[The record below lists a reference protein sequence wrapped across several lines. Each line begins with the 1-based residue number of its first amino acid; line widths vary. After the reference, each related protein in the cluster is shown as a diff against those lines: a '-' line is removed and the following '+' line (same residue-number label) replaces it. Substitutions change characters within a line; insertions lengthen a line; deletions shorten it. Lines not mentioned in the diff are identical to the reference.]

1 MTTTKLATI
10 VSIFGWFVALLVA
23 APRVARA
30 EGQIEVFLQVRP
42 QEPGT
47 PTKDDAPM
55 IEATVVGGPT
65 LTQDKFVLTE
75 PSARPPV
82 IVKAASLRGFTAG
95 TETIAIALVINGQEV
110 WIGNDDIEPEDSPS
124 RYLGILKSLKTALQE
139 VPFATFGPAGSKG
152 ILISYADKPEVKVAM
167 GPLGSL
173 NAEALGSQKDYYK
186 KIGTAMTEGI
196 SLALAELKN
205 VAASRKALIVVC
217 DGNDSNPETAGAT
230 LMNLKKEAQQQNV
243 QTFAIIYK
251 GQLSDPA
258 NLITKMISNAQTV
271 TNAEGIASAI
281 KVILSRMADRYYL
294 TFPGYDKKTKQG
306 FKWDEKTH
314 DLVLKIDKEE
324 TEAVS
329 LQLAPKWN
337 APSDSKFPWW
347 IVIVSVVGLLL
358 LIVIIAAVSGKKD
371 APAPMPMPA
380 TAGAPGMPGMNIG
393 GPPGMPGMPAEP
405 PKPMGPVKTVMFNAN
420 ASEDG
425 FPVVGWLVPLNGADA
440 FKTHKLRSS
449 GTKIGTQ
456 SNSDIVINDGFMS
469 TDHCKINC
477 SPQGFVLED
486 NGSTNGCYVNDR
498 KVQKHELVDN
508 DVITLGKTNL
518 KFKSIT

>member
-1 MTTTKLATI
+1 MRPGTMKLATI
-10 VSIFGWFVALLVA
+10 LRFLAVVGMFVL
-23 APRVARA
+23 APRAA
-30 EGQIEVFLQVRP
+30 SAQGQVEVFLQVKT

-47 PTKDDAPM
+47 ATANDAPM
-55 IEATVVGGPT
+55 IEATVVGGAT
-65 LTQDKFVLTE
+65 LTQDKFLLTE
-75 PSARPPV
+75 PTAKPPV
-82 IVKAASLRGFTAG
+82 VVKASSFRPFTAG
-95 TETIAIALVINGQEV
+95 GETLAIAFVINGQEV

-124 RYLGILKSLKTALQE
+124 RYLGILKNLKTALQE
-139 VPFATFGPAGSKG
+139 VPFATAGPAGSKG

-167 GPLGSL
+167 GPLGAIT
-173 NAEALGSQKDYYK
+173 AEALGSQKDYHK
-186 KIGTAMTEGI
+186 KIGTAMVEGI

-217 DGNDSNPETAGAT
+217 DGNDSNPDAASAA
-230 LMNLKKEAQQQNV
+230 LANLKREAQQQNV

-258 NLITKMISNAQTV
+258 NLVTKMIPNAQTV
-271 TNAEGIASAI
+271 TNAEGIAAAI
-281 KVILSRMADRYYL
+281 KGILLRMADRYYL

-306 FKWDEKTH
+306 FKWDDKSH
-314 DLVLKIDKEE
+314 DLVLKIDKDE

-329 LQLAPKWN
+329 ITLSPKW
-337 APSDSKFPWW
+337 APASASSFPWW
-347 IVIVSVVGLLL
+347 IVIVGVVGLLL
-358 LIVIIAAVSGKKD
+358 LVVIIAAVSGKKE
-371 APAPMPMPA
+371 APAPMPMPV
-380 TAGAPGMPGMNIG
+380 MPAVG
-393 GPPGMPGMPAEP
+393 GPPGMPAEP

-425 FPVVGWLVPLNGADA
+425 FPVVGWLVPLNGPDA

-486 NGSTNGCYVNDR
+486 SGSTNGCYVNDR
-498 KVQKHELVDN
+498 KVAKHELVDN

>member
-1 MTTTKLATI
+1 MTTKTTLATLVTI
-10 VSIFGWFVALLVA
+10 LGWLAVLVG
-23 APRVARA
+23 APRTASA
-30 EGQIEVFLQVRP
+30 QSGQVEVFLQVKP
-42 QEPGT
+42 QEAGT
-47 PTKDDAPM
+47 ATANDAPM
-55 IEATVVGGPT
+55 IEATVVGGANLPI
-65 LTQDKFVLTE
+65 DKFLLTE
-75 PSARPPV
+75 PTAKPPV
-82 IVKAASLRGFTAG
+82 IIKASSKRDFNSGG
-95 TETIAIALVINGQEV
+95 ETIAVALVINGQEV

-124 RYLGILKSLKTALQE
+124 RYLGILKNLKTALQE
-139 VPFATFGPAGSKG
+139 VPFATAGPAGSKG

-186 KIGTAMTEGI
+186 KIGTAMVEGI

-205 VAASRKALIVVC
+205 VSASRKALIVVC
-217 DGNDSNPETAGAT
+217 DGNDSNPDSAGAA
-230 LMNLKKEAQQQNV
+230 LANLKKEAQQQNI

-258 NLITKMISNAQTV
+258 NLINKMITQTQTV
-271 TNAEGIASAI
+271 TNAEGIAAAI
-281 KVILSRMADRYYL
+281 KGILLRLADRYYL

-314 DLVLKIDKEE
+314 DLVLKIDKDE

-329 LQLAPKWN
+329 LQLSPKWSP
-337 APSDSKFPWW
+337 PSKSSFPWW
-347 IVIVSVVGLLL
+347 IVIVGVVGLLL
-358 LIVIIAAVSGKKD
+358 LIVIIAAVSGKKE
-371 APAPMPMPA
+371 APAPMPMPV
-380 TAGAPGMPGMNIG
+380 
-393 GPPGMPGMPAEP
+393 MPAAPVVPGEP

-425 FPVVGWLVPLNGADA
+425 FPVVGWLVPLNGQDA

-456 SNSDIVINDGFMS
+456 PNSDIVINDGFMS

-477 SPQGFVLED
+477 SPHGFVLED
-486 NGSTNGCYVNDR
+486 NNSTNGCYVNDR
-498 KVQKHELVDN
+498 KVTKHELVDN

>member
-1 MTTTKLATI
+1 MRTSKLSTI
-10 VSIFGWFVALLVA
+10 VSILGWASILVA
-23 APRVARA
+23 VLFGSPRTARA
-30 EGQIEVFLQVRP
+30 EGQIEVFLQVKS

-47 PTKDDAPM
+47 ATANDAPM
-55 IEATVVGGPT
+55 IEATVVGGANLPVENF
-65 LTQDKFVLTE
+65 LLTE
-75 PSARPPV
+75 PTARPPV
-82 IVKAASLRGFTAG
+82 ILKASSKRDFTAG
-95 TETIAIALVINGQEV
+95 NETIAVALVINGQEV

-124 RYLGILKSLKTALQE
+124 RYLGILKNLKTALQE
-139 VPFATFGPAGSKG
+139 VPFATAGPAGSKG

-167 GPLGSL
+167 GPLGSI

-186 KIGTAMTEGI
+186 KIGTAMVEGI
-196 SLALAELKN
+196 NLALAELKN
-205 VAASRKALIVVC
+205 VSASRKALIVVC
-217 DGNDSNPETAGAT
+217 DGNDSNPENAASALAT
-230 LMNLKKEAQQQNV
+230 LKKEAQQQNI

-258 NLITKMISNAQTV
+258 NLITKMISSSQTV

-281 KVILSRMADRYYL
+281 KSILLRMADRYYL
-294 TFPGYDKKTKQG
+294 TFPGYDKRTKQG
-306 FKWDEKTH
+306 FKWDEKSH
-314 DLVLKIDKEE
+314 ELVLKIGKDE

-329 LQLAPKWN
+329 IQLSPKWSP
-337 APSDSKFPWW
+337 PSNSSFPWW

-358 LIVIIAAVSGKKD
+358 LIVIIAAVSGKKE
-371 APAPMPMPA
+371 APAPMPMPVMPA
-380 TAGAPGMPGMNIG
+380 VAGAP
-393 GPPGMPGMPAEP
+393 EP
-405 PKPMGPVKTVMFNAN
+405 PKPMGPTKTVMFNAN

-425 FPVVGWLVPLNGADA
+425 FPVVGWLVPLNGQDA
-440 FKTHKLRSS
+440 YKTHKLRSS

-477 SPQGFVLED
+477 SPHGFVLED

-498 KVQKHELVDN
+498 KVAKHELVDN
-508 DVITLGKTNL
+508 DMITLGKTNL

>member
-1 MTTTKLATI
+1 MTTKTTLATLVTI
-10 VSIFGWFVALLVA
+10 LGWLAVLVG
-23 APRVARA
+23 APRTASA
-30 EGQIEVFLQVRP
+30 QSGQVEVFLQVKP
-42 QEPGT
+42 QEAGT
-47 PTKDDAPM
+47 ATANDAPM
-55 IEATVVGGPT
+55 IEATVVGGANLPIE
-65 LTQDKFVLTE
+65 KFLLTE
-75 PSARPPV
+75 PTAKPPV
-82 IVKAASLRGFTAG
+82 IIKASSKRDFNSGG
-95 TETIAIALVINGQEV
+95 ETIAVALVINGQEV

-124 RYLGILKSLKTALQE
+124 RYLGILKNLKTALQE
-139 VPFATFGPAGSKG
+139 VPFATAGPAGSKG

-186 KIGTAMTEGI
+186 KIGTAMVEGI
-196 SLALAELKN
+196 SLAMAELKN
-205 VAASRKALIVVC
+205 VSASRKALIVVC
-217 DGNDSNPETAGAT
+217 DGNDSNPDSAGAA
-230 LMNLKKEAQQQNV
+230 LANLKKEAQQQNI

-258 NLITKMISNAQTV
+258 NLINKMITQTQTV
-271 TNAEGIASAI
+271 TNAEGIAAAI
-281 KVILSRMADRYYL
+281 KGILLRLADRYYL

-314 DLVLKIDKEE
+314 DLVLKIDKDE

-329 LQLAPKWN
+329 LQLSPKWSP
-337 APSDSKFPWW
+337 PSNSSFPWW
-347 IVIVSVVGLLL
+347 IVIVGVVGLLL
-358 LIVIIAAVSGKKD
+358 LIVIIAAVSGKKE
-371 APAPMPMPA
+371 APAPMPMPV
-380 TAGAPGMPGMNIG
+380 
-393 GPPGMPGMPAEP
+393 MPAAPMVPGEP

-425 FPVVGWLVPLNGADA
+425 FPVVGWLVPLNGQDA

-456 SNSDIVINDGFMS
+456 PNSDIVINDGFMS

-477 SPQGFVLED
+477 SPHGFVLED
-486 NGSTNGCYVNDR
+486 NNSTNGCYVNDR
-498 KVQKHELVDN
+498 KVTKHELVDN

>member
-1 MTTTKLATI
+1 MTTKLAI
-10 VSIFGWFVALLVA
+10 LSFFGWFALLFFGGSA
-23 APRVARA
+23 HAD
-30 EGQIEVFLQVRP
+30 GQIEVFMQVKP
-42 QEPGT
+42 QEAGT
-47 PTKDDAPM
+47 ATANDAPT
-55 IEATVVGGPT
+55 IEVTVVGGANLP
-65 LTQDKFVLTE
+65 QDKFTLTE
-75 PSARPPV
+75 PTAKPPV
-82 IVKAASLRGFTAG
+82 IVKASSLRPFTAG
-95 TETIAIALVINGQEV
+95 GETIAVALVINGQEV

-124 RYLGILKSLKTALQE
+124 RYLGILKNLKTALQE
-139 VPFATFGPAGSKG
+139 VPFATAGPAGSKG

-167 GPLGSL
+167 GPLGAI

-186 KIGTAMTEGI
+186 KIGTSMVEGI
-196 SLALAELKN
+196 SLAVAELKN
-205 VAASRKALIVVC
+205 VTASRKALIVVC
-217 DGNDSNPETAGAT
+217 DGNDSNPDSAPAA
-230 LMNLKKEAQQQNV
+230 LANLKKEAQQQNI

-258 NLITKMISNAQTV
+258 NLITRMITQTQTV
-271 TNAEGIASAI
+271 TNAEGIAAAI
-281 KVILSRMADRYYL
+281 KGILLRMADRYYL

-306 FKWDEKTH
+306 FKWDEKSH

-324 TEAVS
+324 QEPVT
-329 LQLAPKWN
+329 LTLAPKWSP
-337 APSDSKFPWW
+337 PSSSSFPWW
-347 IVIVSVVGLLL
+347 IVIVGVVGLLL
-358 LIVIIAAVSGKKD
+358 LIVIIAAVSGKKE
-371 APAPMPMPA
+371 APAPMPMPVMPV
-380 TAGAPGMPGMNIG
+380 AGP
-393 GPPGMPGMPAEP
+393 PGMPAEP

-469 TDHCKINC
+469 TDHCKIHC

-486 NGSTNGCYVNDR
+486 NNSTNGCYVNDR
-498 KVQKHELVDN
+498 KVNKHELVDN

>member
-1 MTTTKLATI
+1 MRMMTTKLATI
-10 VSIFGWFVALLVA
+10 ATILGWFAVLLVG
-23 APRVARA
+23 APREARA
-30 EGQIEVFLQVRP
+30 DGQVEVFLQVKA
-42 QEPGT
+42 QEAGT
-47 PTKDDAPM
+47 ATANDAPM
-55 IEATVVGGPT
+55 IEATVVGGANIP
-65 LTQDKFVLTE
+65 QDKFLLTE
-75 PSARPPV
+75 PTAKPPV
-82 IVKAASLRGFTAG
+82 VVKAMSKRDFSQGS
-95 TETIAIALVINGQEV
+95 ETIAVALVINGQEV

-139 VPFATFGPAGSKG
+139 VPFATAGPAGSKG

-167 GPLGSL
+167 GPLGSI
-173 NAEALGSQKDYYK
+173 NAEALGSQKDYYR
-186 KIGTAMTEGI
+186 KIGTAMVEGI
-196 SLALAELKN
+196 SLAMAELKN
-205 VAASRKALIVVC
+205 VSASRKALIVVC
-217 DGNDSNPETAGAT
+217 DGNDSNPDNAAAS
-230 LMNLKKEAQQQNV
+230 LAILKKEAQQQNI

-258 NLITKMISNAQTV
+258 NLITKMITQTQTV
-271 TNAEGIASAI
+271 TNAEGIAAAI
-281 KVILSRMADRYYL
+281 KGILLRMADRYYL

-306 FKWDEKTH
+306 FKWDEKSH

-324 TEAVS
+324 AEAVS
-329 LQLAPKWN
+329 LTLTPKWSP
-337 APSDSKFPWW
+337 PSSSSFPWW
-347 IVIVSVVGLLL
+347 IVIVGVVGLLL
-358 LIVIIAAVSGKKD
+358 LIVIIAAVSGKKE
-371 APAPMPMPA
+371 APAPMPMPV
-380 TAGAPGMPGMNIG
+380 MPAVG
-393 GPPGMPGMPAEP
+393 GPPGMPAEP

-425 FPVVGWLVPLNGADA
+425 FPVVGWLVPMNGPDA

-498 KVQKHELVDN
+498 KVAKHELVDN

>member
-1 MTTTKLATI
+1 MRTTKLSPIVTLLGWVSLLITI
-10 VSIFGWFVALLVA
+10 LVG
-23 APRVARA
+23 APRTARA
-30 EGQIEVFLQVRP
+30 EGQVEVFLQVRT

-47 PTKDDAPM
+47 ATANDAPL
-55 IEATVVGGPT
+55 IEATVVGGANLP
-65 LTQDKFVLTE
+65 QDKFVLKD
-75 PSARPPV
+75 PNARPPV
-82 IVKAASLRGFTAG
+82 IIKASAKRGYIEG
-95 TETIAIALVINGQEV
+95 GEPIAVALVINGQEV

-124 RYLGILKSLKTALQE
+124 RYLGILKNLKTALQE
-139 VPFATFGPAGSKG
+139 VPFATAGPAGSKG

-167 GPLGSL
+167 GPLGAL

-186 KIGTAMTEGI
+186 KIGTAMVEGI

-205 VAASRKALIVVC
+205 VSASRKALIVVC
-217 DGNDSNPETAGAT
+217 DGNDSNPDSAAAT
-230 LMNLKKEAQQQNV
+230 LANLKKEAQQQNI

-258 NLITKMISNAQTV
+258 NLVTKMITQTQTV
-271 TNAEGIASAI
+271 TNAEGIAAAI
-281 KVILSRMADRYYL
+281 KSILLRMADRYYL

-306 FKWDEKTH
+306 FKWDEKAH
-314 DLVLKIDKEE
+314 DLVLKIDQEE
-324 TEAVS
+324 QEPYSITLS
-329 LQLAPKWN
+329 PKWSP
-337 APSDSKFPWW
+337 PSSSSFPWW
-347 IVIVSVVGLLL
+347 IVIVGVVGLLL
-358 LIVIIAAVSGKKD
+358 LVVIIAAVSGKKE
-371 APAPMPMPA
+371 APAPMPMPV
-380 TAGAPGMPGMNIG
+380 MPAVG
-393 GPPGMPGMPAEP
+393 GPPGMPAEP
-405 PKPMGPVKTVMFNAN
+405 PKPMGPTKTVMFNAN

-425 FPVVGWLVPLNGADA
+425 FPVVGWLVPLNGVDA

-498 KVQKHELVDN
+498 KVSKHELVDN